1 MAPTVQGENA
11 ANNVVITAPTIIKW
25 TPRNCLLT
33 KGSKGYVPIAD
44 SRDHVP
50 SKVLLDEPYPEN
62 LPVAESCSEC
72 NGGFSADEEYLSC
85 LIECVIHG
93 ATEPNDRFRKKVTKT
108 LKARPSIAARI
119 AHGKTSDQNGNPIW
133 QPEWRRVREVVLK
146 LARGHMS
153 YELGFQHVEEPSIV
167 DVFPIPCLNEEE
179 FESFN
184 SLGKNENSLYPEIGS
199 RAFVNL
205 LFGKPT
211 AYGEWHVVQE
221 GRYRYAIGQSS
232 GDWVKFV
239 LSEYLACHVI
249 WE

>member
-1 MAPTVQGENA
+1 MDPKKLFVDERLRGVCAYCGCNCEGS
-11 ANNVVITAPTIIKW
+11 AN
-25 TPRNCLLT
+25 
-33 KGSKGYVPIAD
+33 

-50 SKVLLDEPYPEN
+50 SKALLDEPYPEN
-62 LPVAESCSEC
+62 LPVADACSKC
-72 NGGFSADEEYLSC
+72 NSGFSADEEYLSC

-93 ATEPNDRFRKKVTKT
+93 TTKPNERFREKVAKI
-108 LKARPSIAARI
+108 LKARPLIAARI
-119 AHGKTSDQNGNPIW
+119 AQGKTSDQNGNLVW
-133 QPEWRRVREVVLK
+133 QPENVRVRNVVLK

-153 YELGFQHVEEPSIV
+153 YELGLQHIEEPSIV
-167 DVFPIPCLNEEE
+167 EVFPFPCLSEEE

-184 SLGKNENSLYPEIGS
+184 SFGEEGSFLGSYPEIGS

-205 LFGKPT
+205 LSGKPT
-211 AYGEWHVVQE
+211 AYGEWSVVQE

-239 LSEYLACHVI
+239 LSEYLACHVV

>member
-1 MAPTVQGENA
+1 MDPKKLFVDERLKGICAYCGVNCGGNA
-11 ANNVVITAPTIIKW
+11 N
-25 TPRNCLLT
+25 
-33 KGSKGYVPIAD
+33 

-62 LPVAESCSEC
+62 LPVADACLKC
-72 NGGFSADEEYLSC
+72 NSGFSADEEYLSC

-93 ATEPNDRFRKKVTKT
+93 TTEPNDKFREKVAKT
-108 LKARPSIAARI
+108 LKARPLIAARI
-119 AHGKTSDQNGNPIW
+119 AHGKTSDQNGNPVW
-133 QPEWRRVREVVLK
+133 QPESARVREVVLK

-153 YELGFQHVEEPSIV
+153 YELGLQHVEEPSIV
-167 DVFPIPCLNEEE
+167 DIFPLPYLNEEE

-184 SLGKNENSLYPEIGS
+184 SFDEAGSFLYPEIGS

-205 LFGKPT
+205 LSGKPT
-211 AYGEWHVVQE
+211 AYGGWSVVQE

-239 LSEYLACHVI
+239 LSEYLACHVV